1 MANFTPIISS
11 SLKFACQIEYL
22 MQGVRVASTDAPLA
36 GGYVYF
42 YEAGTTTPK
51 YVFSD
56 VYEQNGVYSV
66 QLDSAGAA
74 QVYGSG
80 EYKLE
85 IRDTDG
91 TTVLDTID
99 YYRVRTVNTLTVLAT
114 GPASYDV
121 DPGISYILANTAS
134 GDVTLNWCPA
144 GDMVQEIV
152 IKKITGDANDVIIDP
167 NGSESINGA
176 STLSFSLEG
185 FSVGVTGY
193 ADNLYATTPADAD
206 TVDGYD
212 AAKTPASNTIPVST
226 SGTYIHDDWINWST
240 KAGRNLTFAASDP
253 VSGVINLDTGVM
265 NRQVF
270 SASGTWTK
278 PSYGTIAIVQLWGAG
293 GSGGTGNSSG
303 DDACGSG
310 GGGGAYCEKIFLLSD
325 IATCSVTI
333 GAGGAAQAANQADG
347 NDGGATLFGSYMSAA
362 GGAGGNLSSASSTVV
377 AGGEGGHWL
386 AIAAGN
392 TAGSEGA
399 VIVGDEW
406 AGGIGGDGGAQG
418 TSTRALPGGHA
429 FFGGG
434 GGGGGDWGIVA
445 SGGTS
450 LFGGNGGDGSYTSNT
465 DTATAGTQP
474 GGGGGGSVEGTS
486 GAGADGYAI
495 VTVI

>member
-1 MANFTPIISS
+1 
-11 SLKFACQIEYL
+11 
-22 MQGVRVASTDAPLA
+22 
-36 GGYVYF
+36 
-42 YEAGTTTPK
+42 
-51 YVFSD
+51 
-56 VYEQNGVYSV
+56 
-66 QLDSAGAA
+66 
-74 QVYGSG
+74 VYGSG

-152 IKKITGDANDVIIDP
+152 IKKITGDGNNVIIDP

-212 AAKTPASNTIPVST
+212 ASKTPATNTIPVST
-226 SGTYIHDDWINWST
+226 SGTVIHDDWINWST
-240 KAGRNLTFAASDP
+240 KAGRNLTFSASDP
-253 VSGVINLDTGVM
+253 ISGVINLDSGVM

-270 SASGTWTK
+270 SSSGTWTK

-293 GSGGTGNSSG
+293 GSGGTGDSSG
-303 DDACGSG
+303 DDACGAG
-310 GGGGAYCEKIFLLSD
+310 GGGGGYCEKIFLLSD

-333 GAGGAAQAANQADG
+333 GTGGAAQAANSTAG

-362 GGAGGNLSSASSTVV
+362 GGNGGPRDAGSAQASD
-377 AGGEGGHWL
+377 GGEGGHWL

-399 VIVGDEW
+399 TIVGDEW
-406 AGGIGGDGGAQG
+406 AGGIGGQGGAQG
-418 TSTRALPGGHA
+418 ATPSALRGQTGGHA

-434 GGGGGDWGIVA
+434 GGGGGDWNTAA

-450 LFGGNGGDGSYTSNT
+450 LYGGDGGDGSSTSTTN
-465 DTATAGTQP
+465 TATAGTQP
-474 GGGGGGSVEGTS
+474 GGGGGGSVEGDS
-486 GAGADGYAI
+486 GAGANGYAI